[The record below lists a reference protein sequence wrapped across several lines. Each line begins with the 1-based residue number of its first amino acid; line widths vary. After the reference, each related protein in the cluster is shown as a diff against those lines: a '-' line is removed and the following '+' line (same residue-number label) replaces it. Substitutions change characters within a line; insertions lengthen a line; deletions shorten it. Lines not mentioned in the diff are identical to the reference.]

1 MCTHAGRSSIL
12 AIDLSTLHTL
22 SKLRLC
28 HRTETSLALAHALA
42 TPSQLSTKVP
52 RLLSLSNC
60 TGHTLFTSQSK
71 PRFLALL
78 PEGPLSEAGGGED
91 LIISVAKERDKVLLA
106 LLDLAQRL
114 VVSLAQPFDHGCD
127 SACGVGAWGAWW
139 GDRYGP

>member
-1 MCTHAGRSSIL
+1 MHARRSQLYSRYRPL
-12 AIDLSTLHTL
+12 YTPYTLKTATLPPHRDLSCSRACSRDSLTALDQSPTPLVVIKLH
-22 SKLRLC
+22 R
-28 HRTETSLALAHALA
+28 
-42 TPSQLSTKVP
+42 
-52 RLLSLSNC
+52 
-60 TGHTLFTSQSK
+60 HTLFTSQSK

-106 LLDLAQRL
+106 LLDLAKRL
-114 VVSLAQPFDHGCD
+114 FVRLAQPFDHGCD